1 MKKLNRFNFTIL
13 CFVLLFSDFGREI
26 FSQNRATASSNQ
38 TNIDTTSEI
47 NLINDS
53 LMIKSSL
60 KQKINNINYDS
71 SEVVVRSVDSLKIK
85 SYLHDKEFKYFE
97 DPESTMTL
105 WEKLMDWIKKQIA
118 KLLSLESAGTVWDV
132 FTYVLIAFAVIA
144 IIFGIYKSEIK
155 GLFFSNKNADGLK
168 VSESIEDIHSINYES
183 MIEEAIANRNYR
195 FALRLNYLRSLKI
208 LSDKEIINWKIDK
221 TNHEFIGEIKHSNL
235 KSTFSNIT
243 SEFESIWYGGF
254 EINQSHFLDI
264 QLQYKDFN
272 LLLENYQ

>member
-71 SEVVVRSVDSLKIK
+71 SEVLVRSVDSSKIK
-85 SYLHDKEFKYFE
+85 SYLRDKDFKYFE

-132 FTYVLIAFAVIA
+132 FTYMLIAFAVIA

-155 GLFFSNKNADGLK
+155 GLFFSNKNVIGLK

-183 MIEEAIANRNYR
+183 MIEKAIANRNYR

-221 TNHEFIGEIKHSNL
+221 TNHEFISEIKHSNL